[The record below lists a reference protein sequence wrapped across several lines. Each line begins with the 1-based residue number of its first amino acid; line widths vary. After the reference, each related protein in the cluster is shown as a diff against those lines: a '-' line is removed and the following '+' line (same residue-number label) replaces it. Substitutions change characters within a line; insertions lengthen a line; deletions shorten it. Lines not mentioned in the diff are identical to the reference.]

1 MNKPLSELFQVT
13 GRFRRSVHLERD
25 FYAENA
31 LDGYVVTVTARETL
45 RRLSDALTTNEK
57 TSRAWSLTGPYGS
70 GKSAFA
76 LFTAKLF
83 GNSESPTTRDAHDLL
98 KRADK
103 SLWNQ
108 FRRGKWLSTEQEGKG
123 FCPVLISGERA
134 PITLALL
141 RGLARSLSRGGVTPP
156 LLLGELERRLKGAE
170 NGELPRA
177 SEVTHFFESAT
188 HELGSNGGA
197 GLLLVVDELGKFLE
211 YAAQNPAHGD
221 LFVLQSLAEFAVR
234 SDQTPLLMLT
244 ILHQAF
250 EQYAQRLANS
260 QREEWA
266 KVQGRF
272 EDVAFVEPTEQ
283 VLRLVGNAIER
294 VPTTDTPT
302 DGQSSQGKEGDSH
315 SSTLPL
321 FHSSTLP
328 IFSVAVDLE
337 LKPSQLEPSEFVSLL
352 ENCLPLHPTVALIVS
367 QLFRRFAQNER
378 SLFALLNSSE
388 PHGLQDFLANRFY
401 DGRVLPTFT
410 LSDLY
415 DYINTAFGNRL
426 YASGDG
432 KRWVEIES
440 AIGRLPDPSPMTVK
454 LIKTI
459 GLLGVVGEVSV
470 NLKASEAL
478 LRYALDDDT
487 ETFHDE
493 FEGALAM
500 LAHRSIAIYRR
511 YNDAYALWEG
521 SDIDIEARLRE
532 AGAQLA
538 PNLRLTEVL
547 SELVQPRPLIARR
560 HLYRTGTMRCF
571 AVRYT
576 DAEGFD
582 ADLEL
587 PFDFTDGLVLYALPA
602 TELEV
607 EQLIEKA
614 TQASVARRNEVLIA
628 IPQSIG
634 FLRDAVLELAR
645 LQWVE
650 ENTPELAGDATARRE
665 LSTRLAEVEREVSE
679 QLTLLFA
686 GQSFPSG
693 TLASPQSSN
702 VPSDWQ
708 AACTWY
714 HNGEPTEIASRRG
727 LNEYLSIICDAVYDK
742 TPILRNEL
750 INRQQI
756 SGQASSARRKL
767 IGGML
772 DSQGQ
777 EKLGIDGYPPEMS
790 IYLSLLVDT
799 GIHRPVSGV
808 WGFHPPIADDKNGM
822 FATWSAIEGFLSECE
837 VERQSVAKLYERLEK
852 PPFGLRS
859 GPLPILLCAV
869 LLHYEAELALY
880 EEGSFVADISMAVF
894 ERLIK
899 SPEKFELKR
908 FRIDGIRA
916 EVFEQFTGMLSQPR
930 GATGHPNLLGV
941 VKPLIRFI
949 AKLPRYT
956 TLTQELSDAAISLRK
971 AIADAREP
979 DALLFEQLPQA
990 LGFPAFGPLTEADG
1004 TVVDEFFKTLRGAL
1018 SELARAY
1025 DDLLDFIAQLLVSA
1039 FSLKG
1044 RGEEN
1049 RVELLGRAQSL
1060 FDITIETKLKGF
1072 FIRVCDEGLDFKG
1085 WLEAIGTY
1093 IVTKPPAAWNDLDK
1107 AHFET
1112 NLSELAKRFHRFE
1125 AVSFERQKR
1134 VEQSTDGAGEVI
1146 RVGITTLKPPERE
1159 RAPEDGNSDGT
1170 MQTHDNIRVVAVP
1183 PTTDGQADEIERAI
1197 ERVFEDAGVDGNLE
1211 LRLAV
1216 LARISQKL
1224 MEQLEES
1231 PR

>member
-1 MNKPLSELFQVT
+1 MNKALSELFQVT

-25 FYAENA
+25 FYTENA

-45 RRLSDALTTNEK
+45 QRLSDALTNRG

-76 LFTAKLF
+76 LFTAKLL
-83 GNSESPTTRDAHDLL
+83 GDSESPTTQGALNLL
-98 KRADK
+98 KRGDE

-108 FRRGKWLSTEQEGKG
+108 FIPLRRMDWMNPRIEERKCVLAEKAGKG

-141 RGLARSLSRGGVTPP
+141 RGLARSLTAFRDIAPSSQ
-156 LLLGELERRLKGAE
+156 LLGELKKRLKVAE
-170 NGELPRA
+170 NGVFPHA
-177 SEVTHFFESAT
+177 SEITNLFESAT
-188 HELGSNGGA
+188 HEIGSNGGA

-211 YAAQNPAHGD
+211 YASQNPAHGD
-221 LFVLQSLAEFAVR
+221 LFVLQSLAEFAAR
-234 SDQTPLLMLT
+234 SEQTPLLMLT

-250 EQYAQRLANS
+250 EQYAQRLAKS

-283 VLRLVGNAIER
+283 VLRLVGDAIER

-302 DGQSSQGKEGDSH
+302 DGQPQVKEGD
-315 SSTLPL
+315 

-328 IFSVAVDLE
+328 FLSVAVDLE
-337 LKPSQLEPSEFVSLL
+337 LKPRRLETNEFIQLL
-352 ENCLPLHPTVALIVS
+352 ENCLPLHPMVALIVS
-367 QLFRRFAQNER
+367 PLFRRFAQNER

-388 PHGLQDFLANRFY
+388 PHGLQDFLANQTY

-415 DYINTAFGNRL
+415 DYIYTTLGRSL
-426 YASGDG
+426 YTSSNAV
-432 KRWVEIES
+432 KWAEIES
-440 AIGRLPDPSPMTVK
+440 AIERLPNPSPMTVK

-459 GLLGVVGEVSV
+459 GLLGVIGEVSG
-470 NLKASEAL
+470 NLKASKSL
-478 LRYALDDDT
+478 LRYALDDGT
-487 ETFHDE
+487 ETFPDE
-493 FEGALAM
+493 FERALAM
-500 LAHRSIAIYRR
+500 LEQRSIAIYRR

-532 AGAQLA
+532 AGAHLD
-538 PNLRLTEVL
+538 PNLRLPAAL
-547 SELVQPRPLIARR
+547 STLMQPQSLIARR
-560 HLYRTGTMRCF
+560 HLFLSGTLRYF

-576 DAEGFD
+576 DVEGFD
-582 ADLEL
+582 TDLKMQ
-587 PFDFTDGLVLYALPA
+587 FDDSDGLVLYALPA
-602 TELEV
+602 TELEAK
-607 EQLIEKA
+607 QLIEKA
-614 TQASVARRNEVLIA
+614 TEASVAARKEVLIA

-645 LQWVE
+645 LRWVE
-650 ENTPELAGDATARRE
+650 ENTPELSGDATARRE
-665 LSTRLAEVEREVSE
+665 LWMRLAEVEREVSE

-686 GQSFPSG
+686 GQPF
-693 TLASPQSSN
+693 QSSN
-702 VPSDWQ
+702 LPSHWQ
-708 AACTWY
+708 GTCTWY
-714 HNGEPTEIASRRG
+714 HNGQPTEIASRRA
-727 LNEYLSIICDAVYDK
+727 LNEYLSKICESVYDK

-750 INRQQI
+750 INRRQI
-756 SGQASSARRKL
+756 SSQASSARRKL
-767 IGGML
+767 IAGML
-772 DSQGQ
+772 NSQQQ
-777 EKLGIDGYPPEMS
+777 EKLGINGYPPEMS
-790 IYLSLLVDT
+790 IYLSLLFDT
-799 GIHRPVSGV
+799 GIHRCVSGV
-808 WGFHPPIADDKNGM
+808 WGFHPPKTDDKNRIS
-822 FATWSAIEGFLSECE
+822 ATWLAVEGFLSECE
-837 VERQSVAKLYERLEK
+837 VERQSVVKLYERLEK

-869 LLHYEAELALY
+869 LLHYEAEIALY
-880 EEGSFVADISMAVF
+880 EEASFVADISIAVF

-916 EVFEQFTGMLSQPR
+916 EVFEQFTGLLSQPR
-930 GATGHPNLLGV
+930 GTTGHPNLLEV

-956 TLTQELSDAAISLRK
+956 MLTQELSDAAISFRK
-971 AIADAREP
+971 TITDAREP

-990 LGFPAFGPLTEADG
+990 LGFPAFGPSAETDSTA
-1004 TVVDEFFKTLRGAL
+1004 VDEFFKTLRGAL

-1025 DDLLDFIAQLLVSA
+1025 DDLLNFIEQLLVSA

-1044 RGEEN
+1044 NGEEN
-1049 RVELLGRAQSL
+1049 RVELLKRAQAL
-1060 FDITIETKLKGF
+1060 FDLTIETKLKGF

-1093 IVTKPPAAWNDLDK
+1093 IAQKPPASWNDSDK
-1107 AHFET
+1107 AHFEM
-1112 NLSELAKRFHRFE
+1112 NLSELARRFHRFE
-1125 AVSFERQKR
+1125 AVSFEQQKR
-1134 VEQSTDGAGEVI
+1134 SEKSSDSAGEVI
-1146 RVGITTLKPPERE
+1146 RVGITTLSSPEQE
-1159 RAPEDGNSDGT
+1159 RVIT
-1170 MQTHDNIRVVAVP
+1170 LP
-1183 PTTDGQADEIERAI
+1183 PTAEAQADEIERAI
-1197 ERVFEDAGVDGNLE
+1197 EQVFESFGVDGNPE

-1216 LARISQKL
+1216 LARLSQKL
-1224 MEQLEES
+1224 MERLEE
-1231 PR
+1231 